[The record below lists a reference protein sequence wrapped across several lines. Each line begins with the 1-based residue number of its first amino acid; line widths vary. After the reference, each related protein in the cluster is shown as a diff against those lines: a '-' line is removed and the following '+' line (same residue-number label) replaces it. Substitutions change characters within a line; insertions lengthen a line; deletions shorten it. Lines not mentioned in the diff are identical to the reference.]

1 MTLEAASFIAQIIG
15 GIAVVLSLVY
25 VGIQI
30 KQNTKATR
38 MAAAQ
43 THQAMVGTIEELFI
57 TDQQL
62 VELVLRAARGD
73 EVTPVEQWRLT
84 SLFRHVLRTWQ
95 TGHFLYVT
103 GALEK
108 TIWLTQAALFEG
120 IIQQDRA
127 LQDHFKRERPTLDRA
142 FAEHIDAALRKNVS
156 FDAIPGGRANQSPA
170 GQITERSHGSAA

>member
-1 MTLEAASFIAQIIG
+1 MTLETASFIAQIVG

-30 KQNTKATR
+30 KQNTKAAR

-43 THQAMVGTIEELFI
+43 THQAMFGNIEELFI
-57 TDQQL
+57 ADQQL
-62 VELVLRAARGD
+62 VDLVLRASRGE
-73 EVTPVEQWRLT
+73 EVSPVDQWRLT
-84 SLFRHVLRTWQ
+84 CLFRHVLRTWQ
-95 TGHFLYVT
+95 TGHFMYAT

-127 LQDHFKRERPTLDRA
+127 MQNHFKRERSTLDRA
-142 FAEHIDAALRKNVS
+142 FAEYIDAALRKSVS
-156 FDAIPGGRANQSPA
+156 FDALPNGRANRSPE
-170 GQITERSHGSAA
+170 GQITEPTHTSAG